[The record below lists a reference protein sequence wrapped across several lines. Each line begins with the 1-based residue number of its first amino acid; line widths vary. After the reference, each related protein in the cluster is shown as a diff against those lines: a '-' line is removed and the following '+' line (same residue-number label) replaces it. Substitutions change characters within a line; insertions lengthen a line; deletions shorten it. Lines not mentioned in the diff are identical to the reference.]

1 MGNQIGIR
9 ALSVMTLTLSAC
21 VTDSA
26 IRKPSPSSSIQQDRP
41 DQLAPVKLA
50 KGECGLF
57 VWAGQSRR
65 FLMFSKGQNQAV
77 MSDAGGEIPL
87 LATKLDAEP
96 DYHGQYPT
104 QSFID
109 TRGKAYDL
117 SFNKVATLGNSI
129 RYSQGSWR
137 SQDDNGWERIEAA
150 YGLSTCIP
158 DGNLPVEDT
167 LSASRFDLLRP
178 LGQGETADPVSTA
191 RMTFTPA
198 SIRKET
204 TKVLPAVT
212 KITRPVMPAL
222 PAPPPIKTINKPV
235 YKTPVAKTPEPKKPD
250 VKLANRALEPRTPE
264 INKPIV
270 LESAEMALPP
280 QSPIE
285 TPKSPIVKAIIEPL
299 PVTKNVT
306 KIALP
311 AKPISP
317 LPRTPTGPYRIQL
330 ASYLDEGHAYK
341 GWDKLSAHYPAL
353 ASFEP
358 QIVPTQIPNK
368 GLYFRLYIGAYD
380 SQTAAARYCETL
392 KGEGLDCLVS
402 LKKF

>member
-21 VTDSA
+21 VTDIA
-26 IRKPSPSSSIQQDRP
+26 IRKPSPSSSTQKDRP

-222 PAPPPIKTINKPV
+222 PAPPPIKTVTKPMV
-235 YKTPVAKTPEPKKPD
+235 RAIVEPIPEPPNN
-250 VKLANRALEPRTPE
+250 AALDQATLSVTPRQNTE
-264 INKPIV
+264 N
-270 LESAEMALPP
+270 
-280 QSPIE
+280 
-285 TPKSPIVKAIIEPL
+285 
-299 PVTKNVT
+299 
-306 KIALP
+306 
-311 AKPISP
+311 
-317 LPRTPTGPYRIQL
+317 GPYRIQL
-330 ASYLDEGHAYK
+330 ASYLDEDHAHA
-341 GWDKLSAHYPAL
+341 GWANLSTQSAFL
-353 ASFEP
+353 TSFEP
-358 QIVPTQIPNK
+358 SVIPSQIKNK
-368 GLYFRLYIGAYD
+368 GLYFRLQIGAFD
-380 SQTAAARYCETL
+380 SKSEALENCQKL
-392 KGEGLDCLVS
+392 KTEGLDCFITHR
-402 LKKF
+402 KF